1 MRLPGVQGQAGLG
14 LAVQRCGA
22 YRGYEEPARSYYK
35 PVGRGLYHRDAPHC
49 KKKVSAL
56 DGTAK
61 YLVEYDDGSMVECVY
76 PVYRFGR
83 TVCVSSQVGCRMGC
97 SFCASTKGGLVRSL
111 SSGEIIGQVL
121 TVQRDAGERITN
133 VVVMGSGEPMDNFE
147 NVVAFIRLL
156 GCLKPFR
163 FRCMRRTTKPGC
175 A

>member
-1 MRLPGVQGQAGLG
+1 
-14 LAVQRCGA
+14 
-22 YRGYEEPARSYYK
+22 
-35 PVGRGLYHRDAPHC
+35 
-49 KKKVSAL
+49 
-56 DGTAK
+56 
-61 YLVEYDDGSMVECVY
+61 
-76 PVYRFGR
+76 
-83 TVCVSSQVGCRMGC
+83 MGC

-163 FRCMRRTTKPGC
+163 FRCTRRTMKPGW